1 MFCIRFRMD
10 EGSRV
15 LLVGVVLLLL
25 VLPVGSA
32 DGVEWLFLLLLLVQ
46 SRLLLSSPRLL
57 LLLLMLLLLLLM
69 PVLLW
74 LVVLMALVVLIFIFV
89 IIIVLNFRV
98 GVAGGDVVVGTSSA
112 IHHAVES
119 DVSWVSCIACR
130 RWLASFTLLMG
141 API

>member
-25 VLPVGSA
+25 VLSVGSA
-32 DGVEWLFLLLLLVQ
+32 DGVERLFLLLLVQ
-46 SRLLLSSPRLL
+46 SRLLLSSS
-57 LLLLMLLLLLLM
+57 LLLLMLLLLLM